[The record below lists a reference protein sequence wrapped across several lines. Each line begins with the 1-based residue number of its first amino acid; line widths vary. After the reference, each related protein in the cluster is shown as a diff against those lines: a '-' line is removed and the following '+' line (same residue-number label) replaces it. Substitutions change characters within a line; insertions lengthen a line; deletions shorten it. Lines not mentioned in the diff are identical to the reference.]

1 MFSISRVF
9 KDYRKLNKHFQQLE
23 RKLGD
28 LKKIHQ
34 AHLVDFVLKT
44 TSPGDVQD
52 TFICQEVKELLDEK
66 VSSGWNIKDFQDL
79 EERVKSLTTT
89 LEYSEEECK
98 EMLKQKLLLQKEC
111 ALANNELDK
120 L

>member
-1 MFSISRVF
+1 MADASTSKDEPTLYASSNVEDLQLDDTVNSDGEEVIFESREDSI
-9 KDYRKLNKHFQQLE
+9 KG
-23 RKLGD
+23 KLGD

-66 VSSGWNIKDFQDL
+66 VSSG
-79 EERVKSLTTT
+79 
-89 LEYSEEECK
+89 
-98 EMLKQKLLLQKEC
+98 
-111 ALANNELDK
+111 
-120 L
+120 

>member
-1 MFSISRVF
+1 MADASTS
-9 KDYRKLNKHFQQLE
+9 KDEPTLYASSNVEDLQLDDTVNSDGE
-23 RKLGD
+23 ELGD

-66 VSSGWNIKDFQDL
+66 VSSG
-79 EERVKSLTTT
+79 
-89 LEYSEEECK
+89 
-98 EMLKQKLLLQKEC
+98 
-111 ALANNELDK
+111 
-120 L
+120 